1 MIFHGLLTF
10 FSLVLMRHLYIVD
23 SEVKEENMF
32 GKNEMATIMGVLGEF
47 NCRWQDANRI
57 KAAELILEATKGG
70 NDKPLRDLA
79 IEELAS
85 QLGISKK

>member
-1 MIFHGLLTF
+1 
-10 FSLVLMRHLYIVD
+10 
-23 SEVKEENMF
+23 MF
-32 GKNEMATIMGVLGEF
+32 GKTEMSALMGALGEF

-57 KAAELILEATKGG
+57 KAAELILEATKGE
-70 NDKPLRDLA
+70 NDKPLRDMA